1 MRNFVVFRVYDGDP
15 RILTKAW
22 IPGKGFAAV
31 PPGVTFESRF
41 EAWMFHAVSVCQI
54 LAKSPLDPCH

>member
-1 MRNFVVFRVYDGDP
+1 MLVTIP
-15 RILTKAW
+15 KAW

-41 EAWMFHAVSVCQI
+41 EAWMLHAVSVCQI